1 MQSLFPK
8 LPAWLR
14 SAGRSSTSPRQV
26 VRQLRLESLETRELL
41 TAGLQVIHNSPYAAA
56 AVVDVYVN
64 DALALDNVAFRDATP
79 YLDLPAGVDLNI
91 DITAATA
98 PDNSNPV
105 FSTTLNLTD
114 GVDYIA
120 VAAGDPA
127 ATSGPTAFGLVA
139 TDIGRR
145 AALNPANAEFL
156 VFHGSPDAPTVDVV
170 ARGVGTL
177 VDDISFPTFDADY
190 LSVPAASYTLDVTL
204 QDGSTRVASFTADLS
219 AAGGAAFVVLASG
232 FAVPQAAGDPAFGLL
247 VVFADGDTALLTP
260 NAATVTGTESLDLFT
275 ARVKASDPGVLEVVS
290 QRGTTSF
297 LIATNPVVTIS
308 GRGGPDTLTVYAP
321 ENHQVRLPQIVFDG
335 GRGVN
340 ALAVVGTSQADTIT
354 LNQASPLTV
363 NINGNLIVATS
374 IVSANVYARAGN
386 DTIDARGVRTLA
398 LLLYGDEGND
408 SIQGGQARDL
418 IFGGDGNDWLWGNGG
433 NDALTG
439 GAGDDHLFGGAGL
452 DLLLG
457 GLGSDNLDGNRRVD
471 SRLV

>member
-1 MQSLFPK
+1 MGSLSFEWPTWYRNK
-8 LPAWLR
+8 RPAKSR
-14 SAGRSSTSPRQV
+14 PRKSACR
-26 VRQLRLESLETRELL
+26 LRLEALESRELL

-79 YLDLPAGVDLNI
+79 YLDLPSGVDLEI
-91 DITAATA
+91 DITAASA

-105 FSTTLNLTD
+105 FSTTLNLQD
-114 GVDYIA
+114 GVDYVA

-139 TDIGRR
+139 TNLGRR
-145 AALNPANAEFL
+145 VAQNPASAEFL

-177 VDDISFPTFDADY
+177 VNDISFPSFNSGY
-190 LSVPAASYTLDVTL
+190 LAVPSASYTLDVTL
-204 QDGSTRVASFTADLS
+204 QDGLTRVASFTADLS
-219 AAGGAAFVVLASG
+219 GAAGAAFVVLASG
-232 FAVPQAAGDPAFGLL
+232 FAVPPTTSDPAFGLL
-247 VVFADGDTALLTP
+247 VVFADGNTALLTP
-260 NAATVTGTESLDLFT
+260 NAATVTGTESVDLFT
-275 ARVKASDPGVLEVVS
+275 ARVKAGAPGVLEVVS

-308 GRGGPDTLTVYAP
+308 GLGGADTLSVYAP
-321 ENHQVRLPQIVFDG
+321 QDAAVQLPQIVFDG

-340 ALAVVGTSQADTIT
+340 ALAVVGTSRADTIT

-363 NINGNLIVATS
+363 NINGNVIVATN
-374 IVSANVYARAGN
+374 IVSTNVYAREGN

-398 LLLYGDEGND
+398 LLLYGDQGND
-408 SIQGGQARDL
+408 TIHGGQARDL
-418 IFGGDGNDWLWGNGG
+418 IFGGDGNDWLSGNAG
-433 NDALTG
+433 NDALYG
-439 GAGDDHLFGGAGL
+439 GAGDDHLLGGAGL

-457 GLGSDNLDGNRRVD
+457 GLGNDSLDGNRRVD
-471 SRLV
+471 SRLA